1 MPEDSPDLDVQ
12 DFRLSWEQN
21 LPRKATEDRSR
32 AWKQITTIQFVGLT
46 SIVVLVLKAGGPSS
60 PKGLPVVA
68 AVNGSTTAR
77 SHSGETTAAS
87 ADVASFSKEGLQS
100 MKIAKEQ
107 SVEPKT
113 QASLDS
119 PPEVSVVPHEAVV
132 STTASVTPNVEVSS

>member
-1 MPEDSPDLDVQ
+1 M
-12 DFRLSWEQN
+12 
-21 LPRKATEDRSR
+21 
-32 AWKQITTIQFVGLT
+32 
-46 SIVVLVLKAGGPSS
+46 
-60 PKGLPVVA
+60 A
-68 AVNGSTTAR
+68 AVNGSTTGR

-87 ADVASFSKEGLQS
+87 GDVASFSKEGLQS

-132 STTASVTPNVEVSS
+132 STAASVTPNVEVSS

>member
-1 MPEDSPDLDVQ
+1 MSRISGCRGSRICLARRLKTVPEPGS
-12 DFRLSWEQN
+12 RLRQR
-21 LPRKATEDRSR
+21 P
-32 AWKQITTIQFVGLT
+32 FVGLT

-68 AVNGSTTAR
+68 AVNGSTTGR

-87 ADVASFSKEGLQS
+87 GDVASFSKEGLQS

-132 STTASVTPNVEVSS
+132 STAASVTPNVEVSS